1 MPTYTIRADSAQWG
15 TIYSF
20 GQSST
25 TTAVLN
31 GTADDVGV
39 GSYADVSAI
48 NDPGGEGNG
57 VQVTQFAFRFDC
69 SSITAGETI
78 NSVTLSVRPSY
89 VDANGRALSAVK
101 YDWGST
107 VDAGDFRTPSQL
119 AACSVYAT
127 KTFNTADQNTN
138 VDLTLSGSTLATDVA
153 ARGTVRMLLVFTSN
167 ISGTFPDG
175 TLSFIDPSNGTAS
188 YRPTLTVVTTGGNVS
203 LSRNVADSSTV
214 SDALTRST
222 ARSRAAA
229 DRLASLDSEE
239 LGYVYLPGV
248 ASNYL
253 SVPDAAALDIT
264 GDIDLRVRV
273 ALDDWTPTT
282 EQQLIA
288 KYLVTGN
295 QRSYRLSIRDTTG
308 FVRLAWS
315 NDGTAEN
322 FKQSTV
328 APTASDGQPLWVRAT
343 LTVNN
348 GSSQNEVRF
357 YTSSDGSTWTQLG
370 STVTTA
376 GTTSVYASTS
386 LLEVGTYNTG
396 ASNPAA
402 FRCYRA
408 QVLNGIGG
416 TTVLDV
422 DCNAITSAAATTF
435 TATTGQTVTIN
446 KSGTRQAVAVLPIS
460 DTRALPR
467 GATDTLTSSDALTRS
482 GSRSRSAVDSVTA
495 SDAAAGARSLA
506 RAVADTLTA
515 SDTVGTRRDNAAPV
529 SDALT
534 LADTIATLGTRARAV
549 ADSLAASESVA
560 RSVGRSRSAADS
572 VTAADAAARVLA
584 VARQI
589 VDSVTLSTVAE
600 VLGTAGQMTPG
611 AAPAASITASA
622 APGSTMT
629 RSTAPTSTM
638 IGA

>member
-1 MPTYTIRADSAQWG
+1 VPTYTIRADSSQWA
-15 TIYSF
+15 TLSSF

-31 GTADDVGV
+31 GTADTKDVLA
-39 GSYADVSAI
+39 YAQVSAT
-48 NDPGGEGNG
+48 NDPGIDGNG
-57 VQVTQFAFRFDC
+57 VQLTQFAFRFDC
-69 SSITAGETI
+69 SSITASETI
-78 NSVTLSVRPSY
+78 SSVTLTMRPDY
-89 VDANGRALSAVK
+89 IDANGRALSAVK

-107 VDAGDFRTPSQL
+107 VDSGDFRTPSQL

-138 VDLTLSGSTLATDVA
+138 VNLTLSGSTLATDVA

-175 TLSFIDPSNGTAS
+175 TVSFYDPSNGTAS

-253 SVPDAAALDIT
+253 SVPDAAALDVT

-315 NDGTAEN
+315 NDGTTET

-328 APTASDGQPLWVRAT
+328 APTVLDGQPLWVRAT

-357 YTSSDGSTWTQLG
+357 YTSSDGSTWAQLG

-402 FRCYRA
+402 LRCYRA

-422 DCNAITSAAATTF
+422 DCSAITSAAATTF

-446 KSGTRQAVAVLPIS
+446 KAGTRQAVAVLPIS
-460 DTRALPR
+460 DTLALPR
-467 GATDTLTSSDALTRS
+467 GATDALTSSDALARS
-482 GSRSRSAVDSVTA
+482 GARSRAADDSVA
-495 SDAAAGARSLA
+495 VSDAAAGARSLA
-506 RAVADTLTA
+506 RAVADSLTA
-515 SDTVGTRRDNAAPV
+515 SDTVGIRRDNAAPV
-529 SDALT
+529 LAALT

-549 ADSLAASESVA
+549 ADSLAASETVA

-589 VDSVTLSTVAE
+589 VDGVTLTGVAE
-600 VLGTAGQMTPG
+600 VLGTAGQMSPG
-611 AAPAASITASA
+611 AAPAASITAST

-638 IGA
+638 TGA